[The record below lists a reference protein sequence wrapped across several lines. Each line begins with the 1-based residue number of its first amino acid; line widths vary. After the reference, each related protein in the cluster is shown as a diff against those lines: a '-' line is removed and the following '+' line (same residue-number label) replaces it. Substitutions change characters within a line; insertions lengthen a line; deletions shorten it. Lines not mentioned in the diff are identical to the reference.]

1 VKILISVVALAG
13 SLTLLVQDL
22 MVRAFDYL

>member
-1 VKILISVVALAG
+1 MKILISVVALAG